1 MIKGALGILRDWKSI
16 LTITAGCLVMALAY
30 NCFLIPNK
38 IAPGGLSGI
47 GTVLYHAYGFPVG
60 LSMLIMN
67 VPLFLLGIFYLG
79 SRFGA
84 RTLFATILLS
94 LAIDAGGFLPSLTD
108 DPLLASLAG
117 GAVMGLGL
125 GLVLLKNATTGG
137 TDLAARLLDKALP
150 GISIGKILLFLDTLV
165 VLYASVSFR
174 NYELGLYA
182 VVAIFVGARVID
194 AVVQG
199 VDYAKAVFIIS
210 AYPNLIA
217 QRLLSIPRGVTL
229 LSGAGMF
236 TGDRKDVL
244 LCVVKGRE
252 IPRLKKIVKDTDPNA
267 FVLVTD
273 VTEVL
278 GEGFKPH

>member
-1 MIKGALGILRDWKSI
+1 
-16 LTITAGCLVMALAY
+16 
-30 NCFLIPNK
+30 
-38 IAPGGLSGI
+38 
-47 GTVLYHAYGFPVG
+47 
-60 LSMLIMN
+60 
-67 VPLFLLGIFYLG
+67 
-79 SRFGA
+79 
-84 RTLFATILLS
+84 
-94 LAIDAGGFLPSLTD
+94 
-108 DPLLASLAG
+108 
-117 GAVMGLGL
+117 
-125 GLVLLKNATTGG
+125 
-137 TDLAARLLDKALP
+137 
-150 GISIGKILLFLDTLV
+150 

-174 NYELGLYA
+174 NYELGPMRSGD
-182 VVAIFVGARVID
+182 FVGARVID

-199 VDYAKAVFIIS
+199 VDYAKAVVIIS

-244 LCVVKGRE
+244 LCVEKGRE